1 MMASMNKISERQ
13 KMILALV
20 IRDYID
26 SAQPVGSGRLVNT
39 YGLKVSPATVR
50 NDMLALTEE
59 GYLRQPHTSAGRV
72 PTEEGYR
79 YFVGQLMGHTELPSE
94 TKRTIVHQFYQAG
107 ADVDRW
113 MRLAASVLAHQ
124 SQAASLV
131 TAPHSERAFFKHLE
145 LINTHGQQVLMVLV
159 LSGGEVRQQM
169 LTLAEPQTQENLSS
183 VAQILNGMLA
193 GMDSEEIAA
202 LSVNLDSLEQDIVKL
217 VLHDMQQAGR
227 VIAGEVYRDG
237 LTQVLS
243 EPEFEVADVARNA
256 LRIFEERPLLE
267 DLLNRTVLASDIGGV
282 QVVIGGEDTWEE
294 LRDFSMVLS
303 RYGTPGLAVG
313 TLGVLGPIRMPYGRT
328 ISTVRFVAGLLSGL
342 VEEMGAQ

>member
-1 MMASMNKISERQ
+1 MSEISERQ

-39 YGLKVSPATVR
+39 YGLKVSSATVR
-50 NDMLALTEE
+50 NDMLVLTEL

-79 YFVGQLMGHTELPSE
+79 YFVRQLMGHTELPME

-107 ADVDRW
+107 TDVDRW

-124 SQAASLV
+124 SQSASLV
-131 TAPHSERAFFKHLE
+131 TAPYSERAIFKHLE

-169 LTLAEPQTQENLSS
+169 LTLAEPYSQEKLST
-183 VAQILNGMLA
+183 VAQTLNGMLT
-193 GMDSEEIAA
+193 GMDIDTIAA
-202 LSVNLDSLEQDIVKL
+202 LSIKLESLEQDIVKL
-217 VLHDMQQAGR
+217 VVEDMQQASR
-227 VIAGEVYRDG
+227 VLAGEVYRDG
-237 LTQVLS
+237 LSQVLT
-243 EPEFEVADVARNA
+243 EPEFGEADVARNA

-267 DLLNRTVLASDIGGV
+267 DLLSQTVLSSDMGGV
-282 QVVIGGEDTWEE
+282 QVVIGGEGTWEE

-303 RYGTPGLAVG
+303 RYGNPGMATG

-342 VEEMGAQ
+342 VEEMGAE